1 MLYTRN
7 FSFYTGVKWM
17 SHLLLKQYKGTQK
30 THKKIVNQSLDFLV
44 RRTGLYRHKKSTA
57 AILLQN

>member
-1 MLYTRN
+1 
-7 FSFYTGVKWM
+7 M